1 MVQMPPILQI
11 LIDADLQEGEGKN
24 QIIMMLWNL
33 KSLLEQKE
41 KEVDPLP
48 LQEQQKD

>member
-1 MVQMPPILQI
+1 MVQMLLIPQI

-24 QIIMMLWNL
+24 QIITMLWNL

-48 LQEQQKD
+48 QPEQQKD